1 MHNITVIIPSYNP
14 DVKLTMFVDELI
26 MSGFSD
32 IVIVDD
38 GSDFSDRKV
47 MTAFE
52 YVESKE
58 ECTLLH
64 HDKNMGKGMA
74 LKTGFKYC
82 MAKRTSDTL
91 VVTADD
97 DGQYTAEQII
107 ECLEYYDN
115 YLDEVRAE
123 TLEQG
128 ENASSVDMI
137 NSSRDIDIMENRP
150 ILLAPRDFRDT
161 NYAAR
166 KRMLNHVSGFVMKYL
181 CSVKVKDVQTG
192 LRFIPYEHMDKLIK
206 VEGDG
211 FDYEI
216 NMLVE
221 MKYEKINH
229 IEKQILIEP
238 VAKQYAAYNPLRD
251 IVKFLGVMVKYAVSS
266 LSATVIDLI
275 AFYVLML
282 VCGSESMGMDES
294 VSLLVATI
302 VSRIISATFNC
313 VVNRRTVFKS
323 DMPLKGVIVKF
334 YIFTMFRAVLS
345 YGAVYGLAYLLGSY
359 GANLT
364 VVIKLVV
371 DLILFFV
378 GYDIQKKWIF

>member
-32 IVIVDD
+32 IVVVDD

-47 MTAFE
+47 KTAFE
-52 YVESKE
+52 YVEGKK

-64 HDKNMGKGMA
+64 HEENMGKGMA
-74 LKTGFKYC
+74 LKTGFGYC
-82 MAKRTSDTL
+82 KANRAKDTI
-91 VVTADD
+91 VITADD
-97 DGQYTAEQII
+97 DGQYTGEQML
-107 ECLEYYDN
+107 ECIEYYDN
-115 YLDEVRAE
+115 YCED
-123 TLEQG
+123 TD
-128 ENASSVDMI
+128 DMKA
-137 NSSRDIDIMENRP
+137 NRP
-150 ILLAPRDFRDT
+150 VLLAPRDFRDT
-161 NYAAR
+161 SYAAR
-166 KRMLNHVSGFVMKYL
+166 KRMLSHVSGFVMKYL
-181 CSVKVKDVQTG
+181 CSVNVKDVQTG
-192 LRFIPYEHMDKLIK
+192 LRFIPYEHLDKLIK
-206 VEGDG
+206 VEGNG

-229 IEKQILIEP
+229 IEKQILVEP
-238 VAKQYAAYNPLRD
+238 IAKQYADYNPLRD

-275 AFYVLML
+275 AFYLLML
-282 VCGSESMGMDES
+282 LCSSESVGMSDS
-294 VSLLVATI
+294 LSLLVATI

-313 VVNRRTVFKS
+313 VVNKRTVFKS

-378 GYDIQKKWIF
+378 GYDVQKKWIF

>member
-1 MHNITVIIPSYNP
+1 MQNITVIIPSYNP

-32 IVIVDD
+32 IVVIDD

-47 MTAFE
+47 ITAFE
-52 YVESKE
+52 YVEGKN

-64 HDKNMGKGMA
+64 HDKNMGKGIA

-82 MAKRTSDTL
+82 MAERHKDTL

-97 DGQYTAEQII
+97 DGQYTGEQIV
-107 ECLEYYDN
+107 ECLEYYGGYN
-115 YLDEVRAE
+115 QESNTFLDSLEDETKDSSDHRAE
-123 TLEQG
+123 GCIEKL
-128 ENASSVDMI
+128 
-137 NSSRDIDIMENRP
+137 RP
-150 ILLAPRDFRDT
+150 VLLAPRDFRDT

-166 KRMLNHVSGFVMKYL
+166 KRLLNHVAGFVMKYL
-181 CSVKVKDVQTG
+181 CAVKVKDVQTG
-192 LRFIPYEHMDKLIK
+192 LRFIPYEYLAKFIE
-206 VEGDG
+206 VEGNG

-221 MKYEKINH
+221 LKYKKIPY
-229 IEKQILIEP
+229 IERQILIEP
-238 VAKQYAAYNPLRD
+238 IAKQYADYNPLRD
-251 IVKFLGVMVKYAVSS
+251 IVKFFGVMIKYAVSS

-275 AFYVLML
+275 AFYLLML
-282 VCGSESMGMDES
+282 LCGSESIGMNES

-302 VSRIISATFNC
+302 VSRIISATFSC
-313 VVNRRTVFKS
+313 VVNKRTVFKS